1 MTMSSGIQPWRW
13 TAKIFQAAAILA
25 LPFVTI
31 NGESSLRFDVPTL
44 TLHIFGA
51 RIWMDEFFLVLVMLL
66 FLSFLFFLLT
76 ILFGRVWCGWLC
88 PQTVIIDFTGFVD
101 RVPGKSLAVRPKSL
115 VSLFAISVLLAATI
129 LWYFVSPYEFFERL
143 RAGALGPVIGW
154 SWTVLT
160 IVTFLNV
167 TFLRHRFCATV
178 CPYAKMQGALFD
190 DHTLVIA
197 ADPARMEECMH
208 CDACVTTCPV
218 GIDIRRGMSA
228 ACINCAE
235 CIDACAQRMGRRRR
249 KSLIGYWFGAPGR
262 SGVPVRRNVLLAGAA
277 ASAFLALFLVLA
289 FNRGSID
296 LEIAADPSAP
306 PRITE
311 DGALIN
317 AYVLSVSNRSRDKQ
331 ELDIS
336 SEGTAGRLVTE
347 PELIAIAPGEHT
359 RVQVIVRSPQ
369 GRAGPIAVSAR
380 LRSDPRI
387 LLKKQAMLQPPW

>member
-101 RVPGKSLAVRPKSL
+101 RVPGKSLAVRTKSL

-154 SWTVLT
+154 SWINRLAG
-160 IVTFLNV
+160 IV
-167 TFLRHRFCATV
+167 
-178 CPYAKMQGALFD
+178 PE
-190 DHTLVIA
+190 
-197 ADPARMEECMH
+197 DPRYRMRRLG
-208 CDACVTTCPV
+208 V
-218 GIDIRRGMSA
+218 G
-228 ACINCAE
+228 
-235 CIDACAQRMGRRRR
+235 GRRAV
-249 KSLIGYWFGAPGR
+249 L
-262 SGVPVRRNVLLAGAA
+262 PV
-277 ASAFLALFLVLA
+277 
-289 FNRGSID
+289 
-296 LEIAADPSAP
+296 
-306 PRITE
+306 
-311 DGALIN
+311 
-317 AYVLSVSNRSRDKQ
+317 
-331 ELDIS
+331 
-336 SEGTAGRLVTE
+336 
-347 PELIAIAPGEHT
+347 
-359 RVQVIVRSPQ
+359 
-369 GRAGPIAVSAR
+369 AV
-380 LRSDPRI
+380 
-387 LLKKQAMLQPPW
+387 